1 MGFRFC
7 FTSAVVMPPGRHGGQ
22 AAPAGI
28 ALHWLGG
35 GRWAAGVGESEH
47 SLRSLCS
54 VRKTNQVNCID
65 FAPKR

>member
-7 FTSAVVMPPGRHGGQ
+7 FTSAVVMSPGRHGGQ

-28 ALHWLGG
+28 APHWFGGALGSRG
-35 GRWAAGVGESEH
+35 GESEH
-47 SLRSLCS
+47 PLRSLCS
-54 VRKTNQVNCID
+54 VRRTNQVNCID